1 MARISV
7 QRGFPMKSSRLAAG
21 LMALGFL
28 WCDTALPADQG
39 STTCRLMASVLDPK
53 HSGKYTFKAEL
64 MGYARLLKSKMEFC
78 TATRG
83 SNRQP
88 SVRLSYE
95 AFDDVLTARE
105 NVTSGERQY
114 GDHRPGSIDNVSG
127 QTVYWK
133 GGGRGP
139 ITLSF
144 LINNVFVIIFA
155 APVDQYAGRD
165 AILAHQPYVRDQL
178 RRLAAAV
185 VREQKSGGH
194 D

>member
-1 MARISV
+1 M
-7 QRGFPMKSSRLAAG
+7 
-21 LMALGFL
+21 
-28 WCDTALPADQG
+28 
-39 STTCRLMASVLDPK
+39 LDPE

-64 MGYARLLKSKMEFC
+64 MGYERLLKSKTEFC
-78 TATRG
+78 TATQG

-95 AFDDVLTARE
+95 AFDDVLTAHE
-105 NVTSGERQY
+105 NVTSGDRRY
-114 GDHRPGSIDNVSG
+114 GDHRPGSIDNVGG

-133 GGGRGP
+133 GAGRGP

-155 APVDQYAGRD
+155 APVDQYAGHD
-165 AILAHQPYVRDQL
+165 AVIGHQPYVRDQL

-185 VREQKSGGH
+185 VREQKSGLR